1 MLRARLCFHVV
12 WTTRDRR
19 PLLDRRAA
27 DFLDRYLRSVARQEH
42 ARVLAL
48 GVVRTHVHVLLS
60 AATTTYLPRLM
71 QRFKGGS
78 SVLINREGHAD
89 RQLPVRW
96 EKGYAVH
103 TVSWRAMRAVRTYVE
118 SQAQRHPDESI

>member
-1 MLRARLCFHVV
+1 MLHARLCFHVV

-27 DFLDRYLRSVARQEH
+27 DFLGRYLRSVARQER

-78 SVLINREGHAD
+78 SVLINREGHTD
-89 RQLPVRW
+89 GNVPVRW
-96 EKGYAVH
+96 EKGYAIH
-103 TVSWRAMRAVRTYVE
+103 TISWRGLRAVRAYVE
-118 SQAQRHPDESI
+118 SQARRHPDEEI